1 MLVDPITDKEFVL
14 EHSHLIH
21 ELVPGGS
28 KLINRLIA
36 NGFTLKDSYWEQ
48 IEDTSLVEEGK
59 SLPDVFTVGY
69 ALVMAP
75 PSLSLFP
82 GCHESVALPSL
93 LCMKQFPGRDSH
105 HERMSEF
112 MY

>member
-36 NGFTLKDSYWEQ
+36 NGFTLEDSYCEQ
-48 IEDTSLVEEGK
+48 IEDASLVGEGK
-59 SLPDVFTVGY
+59 SLAGCVHSKICLGHGS
-69 ALVMAP
+69 
-75 PSLSLFP
+75 SLTLFV
-82 GCHESVALPSL
+82 SWLS
-93 LCMKQFPGRDSH
+93 
-105 HERMSEF
+105 
-112 MY
+112 